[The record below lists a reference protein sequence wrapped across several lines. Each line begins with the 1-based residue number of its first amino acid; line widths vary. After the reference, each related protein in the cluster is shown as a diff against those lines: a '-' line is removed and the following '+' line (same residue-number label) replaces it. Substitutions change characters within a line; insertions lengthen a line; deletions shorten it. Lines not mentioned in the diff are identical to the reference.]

1 MDTKQVAILNLKL
14 RRHMDHKTKFI
25 FVTGGVLS
33 SLGKG
38 LASAAIGAL
47 LESRGLTVTIQK
59 LDPYINVDP
68 GTMNPFQ
75 HGEVFVTDDGAET
88 DLDLGHYERFTSAI
102 LGHDNNF
109 TTGKIYHSV
118 ITKERRGDY
127 LGGTVQV
134 IPHITDE
141 IKRSIKLVADSV
153 DVVIVE
159 IGGTVGDIESLP
171 FLEAIR
177 QFRTDVGKENALYIH
192 LTLVPYIATA
202 GEVKTKPTQHS
213 VKELRSIGIQPDIL
227 LCRTNKYLPQEI
239 KAKIALFCNVTVDEV
254 ITAKD
259 VECIYEV
266 PLVFHREGLDQKI
279 VEKLNIWTRA
289 PNLDNWEEIV
299 KRLKE
304 PKSSVMIAIVGKYV
318 DLTESYKSLN
328 EALRH
333 GGIPNDCRVNLK
345 FVDSEKIEKNNC
357 REIIGNAEGILVP
370 GGFGSRGI
378 QGKICAA
385 KYAREEKIP
394 YFGIC
399 LGMQIAV
406 IEFARNAADMNGAH
420 SQEFDKNTPFPV
432 IYLMTEWYDDKTGTL
447 QKRDI
452 TSDKGGTMRLGAYPC
467 DIKKDSL
474 AYKAYGI
481 SSISE
486 RHRHRYE
493 FNNAFI
499 ERLEEKG
506 LVISGTSPDG
516 TLVEMVEL
524 KGHPWFLGCQ
534 FHPEFKSR
542 PMNPHPLFREFIR
555 ASLAYSKIRS

>member
-1 MDTKQVAILNLKL
+1 MN
-14 RRHMDHKTKFI
+14 HETKFI

-47 LESRGLTVTIQK
+47 LECRGLTVTIQK

-75 HGEVFVTDDGAET
+75 HGEVYVTDDGAET

-102 LGHDNNF
+102 LGRDNNF

-192 LTLVPYIATA
+192 LTLVPYIRTA

-289 PNLDNWEEIV
+289 PNLDNWEGIV

-304 PKSSVMIAIVGKYV
+304 PKLSVTIAIVGKYV

-345 FVDSEKIEKNNC
+345 FIDSEKIEKNNC
-357 REIIGNAEGILVP
+357 SKIIEDAAGILVP

-378 QGKICAA
+378 EGKICAA

-406 IEFARNAADMNGAH
+406 IEFARNIAGMNGAH

-432 IYLMTEWYDDKTGTL
+432 IYLMIEWYDDKTGTL

-467 DIKKDSL
+467 VIKKDSL
-474 AYKAYGI
+474 AYKAYNI

-493 FNNAFI
+493 FNNAFKK
-499 ERLEEKG
+499 RLEENG

-516 TLVEMVEL
+516 ELVEMVEL
-524 KGHPWFLGCQ
+524 KDHPWFLGCQ

>member
-1 MDTKQVAILNLKL
+1 
-14 RRHMDHKTKFI
+14 MDHKTKFI
-25 FVTGGVLS
+25 FITGGVLS

-75 HGEVFVTDDGAET
+75 HGEVYVTDDGAET
-88 DLDLGHYERFTSAI
+88 DLDLGHYERFTHAGLSR
-102 LGHDNNF
+102 DNNF
-109 TTGKIYHSV
+109 TSGKIYYSV

-153 DVVIVE
+153 DIVIVE

-177 QFRTDVGKENALYIH
+177 QFRADVGKENALYIH

-227 LCRTNKYLPQEI
+227 LCRTNKYLPKEI
-239 KAKIALFCNVTVDEV
+239 KAKIALFCNVNVDEV

-259 VECIYEV
+259 VDCIYEV
-266 PLVFHREGLDQKI
+266 PLVFHKEGLDQKI

-289 PNLDNWEEIV
+289 PRLDDWEEIV
-299 KRLKE
+299 RCLKD
-304 PKSSVMIAIVGKYV
+304 PSSAVIIAIVGKYV

-345 FVDSEKIEKNNC
+345 FVDSEKIEHNNC
-357 REIIGNAEGILVP
+357 AEFLKDVDGILVP

-378 QGKICAA
+378 EGKICAA
-385 KYAREEKIP
+385 RYAREKKVP

-406 IEFARNAADMNGAH
+406 IEFARHAADLSNAH
-420 SQEFDKNTPFPV
+420 SQEFDKNTPYPV
-432 IYLMTEWYDDKTGTL
+432 IYLMTKWYDEKTGTV
-447 QKRDI
+447 QRRDI
-452 TSDKGGTMRLGAYPC
+452 TSNKGGTMRLGAYPC
-467 DIKKDSL
+467 MIKEGTL
-474 AYKAYGI
+474 ARKAYGV
-481 SSISE
+481 SDISE

-499 ERLEEKG
+499 DRLEEKG

-516 TLVEMVEL
+516 ELVEIVEI
-524 KGHPWFLGCQ
+524 KDHPWFLGCQ

-542 PMNPHPLFREFIR
+542 PKDPHPLFREFIR
-555 ASLAYSKIRS
+555 ASLAYSKTRS

>member
-1 MDTKQVAILNLKL
+1 
-14 RRHMDHKTKFI
+14 MDHKTKFI

-493 FNNAFI
+493 FNNAFK

-555 ASLAYSKIRS
+555 ASLTYAKTRA

>member
-1 MDTKQVAILNLKL
+1 MADT
-14 RRHMDHKTKFI
+14 TKYI

-38 LASAAIGAL
+38 LASASIGAL

-88 DLDLGHYERFTSAI
+88 DLDLGHYERFTHAK
-102 LGHDNNF
+102 LGKDNNF

-118 ITKERRGDY
+118 ITKERKGEY

-141 IKRSIKLVADSV
+141 IKRCIRLASKGV

-159 IGGTVGDIESLP
+159 IGGTIGDIESLP

-177 QFRTDVGKENALYIH
+177 QFRADAGKENVLYIH
-192 LTLVPYIATA
+192 LTLVPYIGTA

-213 VKELRSIGIQPDIL
+213 VKELRSIGIQPEIL
-227 LCRTNKYLPQEI
+227 LCRTDRYLSQEI
-239 KAKIALFCNVTVDEV
+239 KAKIALYCNVSVDAV

-259 VECIYEV
+259 VDCIYEV
-266 PLVFHREGLDQKI
+266 PLIFHKEGLDRKI
-279 VEKLNIWTRA
+279 IELLNIWTRA
-289 PNLDNWEEIV
+289 PRLEDWEELV
-299 KRLKE
+299 RKMTSPE
-304 PKSSVMIAIVGKYV
+304 HEVTIAIVGKYV
-318 DLTESYKSLN
+318 NLIESYKSLN
-328 EALRH
+328 EALMH
-333 GGIPNDCRVNLK
+333 GGIPNNCRVHLK
-345 FVDSEKIEKNNC
+345 FIDSETISGENC
-357 REIIGNAEGILVP
+357 ADVLSDVGGILVP

-378 QGKICAA
+378 EGKICAA
-385 KYAREEKIP
+385 RFARENKIP

-406 IEFARNAADMNGAH
+406 IEFARHVVGLKAAH
-420 SQEFDKNTPFPV
+420 SSEFDPNTPDPV
-432 IYLMTEWYDDKTGTL
+432 IFLMEEWLDEKTGIV
-447 QKRDI
+447 QRRDI
-452 TSDKGGTMRLGAYPC
+452 HSDKGGTMRLGAYPC
-467 DIKKDSL
+467 RVEKGTF
-474 AYKAYGI
+474 AFNAYGTAN
-481 SSISE
+481 ISE

-493 FNNAFI
+493 FNNHYRQI
-499 ERLEEKG
+499 LSEKG
-506 LVISGTSPDG
+506 MIISGTSPSGD
-516 TLVEMVEL
+516 LVEIIEI
-524 KGHPWFLGCQ
+524 KDHPWFLGCQ

-542 PMNPHPLFREFIR
+542 PMEPQPLFREFIR
-555 ASLAYSKIRS
+555 AALAYRQSKSA